1 MKDTADNT
9 NIADNNKQDR
19 LRDKLQM
26 INTLILALATLTI
39 TWCSYQSVLW
49 NGIQTFRLADS
60 NKFARLSRK
69 KLLLQ
74 DKTGQ

>member
-26 INTLILALATLTI
+26 INMLVLALAP
-39 TWCSYQSVLW
+39 
-49 NGIQTFRLADS
+49 
-60 NKFARLSRK
+60 LSEINSKQFSAASK
-69 KLLLQ
+69 KAIVEDCLF
-74 DKTGQ
+74 